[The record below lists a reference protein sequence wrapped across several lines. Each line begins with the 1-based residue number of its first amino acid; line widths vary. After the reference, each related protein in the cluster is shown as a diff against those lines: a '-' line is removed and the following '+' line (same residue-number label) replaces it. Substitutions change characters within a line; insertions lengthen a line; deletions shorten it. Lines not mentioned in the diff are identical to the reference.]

1 MCYKSQLL
9 LAQLNS
15 CVKSFGSLKRPKI
28 WNFIMRILPP
38 DGRAILKCQ
47 WGQRKRAVVN
57 NNKVV
62 IQKVNNL

>member
-1 MCYKSQLL
+1 
-9 LAQLNS
+9 
-15 CVKSFGSLKRPKI
+15 
-28 WNFIMRILPP
+28 MRILPP